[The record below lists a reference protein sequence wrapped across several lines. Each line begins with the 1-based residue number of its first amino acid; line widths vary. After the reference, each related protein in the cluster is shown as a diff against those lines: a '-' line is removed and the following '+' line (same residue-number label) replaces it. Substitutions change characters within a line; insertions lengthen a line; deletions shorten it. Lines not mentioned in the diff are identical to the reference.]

1 MTELITLSEDLK
13 NEIKVDSEGKGY
25 VSIRGAS
32 RLFGVNHSTFVKQF
46 AGGPDTSS
54 MSEKL
59 TAEGFKVEAFSVNG
73 IPDLAL
79 PVIADYYAFESK
91 QASEEVKTNCLNFIR
106 LTSSIGVRVWMQ
118 KIKGYEPMSVNQEML
133 LQIMNTLNE
142 VKQKQDSQQLL
153 LESSRREKEELEEQ
167 VDALMEFKDDVE
179 NYTEFARML
188 EITTNDIGEDDYP
201 DGISCLNYL
210 RLNGIPLD
218 QNAWCTL
225 TRRTASYYR
234 STKGRSPQKRYGQ
247 FIYRNKDVAFIIAT
261 IRLIMRGL

>member
-25 VSIRGAS
+25 VSIRGAA
-32 RLFGVNHSTFVKQF
+32 RLLGLGESTLICNFGDRIETSKLAKTLTEKGFDVIAF
-46 AGGPDTSS
+46 ASEGVPD
-54 MSEKL
+54 K
-59 TAEGFKVEAFSVNG
+59 
-73 IPDLAL
+73 AL
-79 PVIADYYAFESK
+79 PAIAYHYAFVSTHTSDETK
-91 QASEEVKTNCLNFIR
+91 QTCLR
-106 LTSSIGVRVWMQ
+106 LIELASSIGVRVWMQ
-118 KIKGYEPMSVNQEML
+118 KIKGYEPMTINQDIL
-133 LQIMNTLNE
+133 SQIMNTLNE